1 MATAKESSSSDSA
14 QGLALPDRTTLMAF
28 LFFILVS
35 GGASVAIRFTYAELP
50 PFFSGMA
57 RFVFGSLFFWIYAL
71 VRKVELPKGRALL
84 GAVLFGATS
93 MGFSFTFIY
102 WGLVET
108 PASLYQTI
116 VALVPL
122 LTLFF
127 AVLHRLETF
136 RIQGLF
142 GALLTV
148 VGIVVAV
155 GGAAGGNLSVPRVL
169 AIIAGAA
176 CFAEAGIIAK
186 VFPRSHPV
194 ATNAVAMPVG
204 AAVLGIASLLNGETF
219 VIPQQ
224 ATTWVAFAYIVIFVT
239 VIVFLLYLFILSRW
253 TASGTSYSF
262 VLIPLVTIVLASWLA
277 NEKITLQ
284 FMLGGT
290 LVVLGVWIG
299 ALWVPKKKVDQ

>member
-1 MATAKESSSSDSA
+1 MSTTKGAVQPALASS
-14 QGLALPDRTTLMAF
+14 LTLPDRTTLAAF
-28 LFFILVS
+28 MFFILVS

-50 PFFSGMA
+50 PFFSGAA
-57 RFVFGSLFFWIYAL
+57 RFVFGALFFWSYAL
-71 VRKVELPKGRALL
+71 VRKIELPKGRALL
-84 GAVLFGATS
+84 GAVLFGVTS
-93 MGFSFTFIY
+93 MGLSFTFIY

-127 AVLHRLETF
+127 AVLHRLESF
-136 RIQGLF
+136 RTQGLL

-155 GGAAGGNLSVPRVL
+155 GGAAGGDLSIPRVL

-186 VFPRSHPV
+186 LFPRSHPV
-194 ATNAVAMPVG
+194 AMNAVAMPVG
-204 AAVLGIASLLNGETF
+204 ALILGIASLVSGEAF
-219 VIPQQ
+219 VIPRL
-224 ATTWVAFAYIVIFVT
+224 ATTWIAFAYIVVFVT
-239 VIVFLLYLFILSRW
+239 VIAFLLYLFVLSRW
-253 TASGTSYSF
+253 TASSTSYSF
-262 VLIPLVTIVLASWLA
+262 VLIPLVTIILASWLA
-277 NEKITLQ
+277 NEQITLQ
-284 FMLGGT
+284 FMIGGT

-299 ALWVPKKKVDQ
+299 ALWAPKKK